1 MVKTAEPPKTFEAAL
16 AELDAL
22 VASMEDG
29 QMPLQAS
36 LAAYKRGAELIAYCQ
51 AALTDAQQQVEVFE
65 QGVLKPFIAD
75 GGDGS

>member
-1 MVKTAEPPKTFEAAL
+1 MAKTAEPPKTFEAAL
-16 AELDAL
+16 AELEAL

-36 LAAYKRGAELIAYCQ
+36 LASYKRGAELIAYCQ
-51 AALTDAQQQVEVFE
+51 SALTDAQQQVEVLE
-65 QGVLKPFIAD
+65 QGVLKPFVAD

>member
-1 MVKTAEPPKTFEAAL
+1 MAKTAEPPKTFEAAL
-16 AELDAL
+16 AELETL

-36 LAAYKRGAELIAYCQ
+36 LAAYQRGAELIAYCQ
-51 AALTDAQQQVEVFE
+51 AALTDAQQQVEVLE
-65 QGVLKPFIAD
+65 QGVLKPFVAD

>member
-1 MVKTAEPPKTFEAAL
+1 MAKTAEPPKTFEAAL
-16 AELDAL
+16 AELEAL

-51 AALTDAQQQVEVFE
+51 SALTDAQQQVEVLE
-65 QGVLKPFIAD
+65 QGVLKPFVAD

>member
-1 MVKTAEPPKTFEAAL
+1 MAKTADPPKTFEAAL
-16 AELDAL
+16 AELEAL

-51 AALTDAQQQVEVFE
+51 SALTDAQQQVEVLE
-65 QGVLKPFIAD
+65 QGVLKPFVAD
-75 GGDGS
+75 GGDGP